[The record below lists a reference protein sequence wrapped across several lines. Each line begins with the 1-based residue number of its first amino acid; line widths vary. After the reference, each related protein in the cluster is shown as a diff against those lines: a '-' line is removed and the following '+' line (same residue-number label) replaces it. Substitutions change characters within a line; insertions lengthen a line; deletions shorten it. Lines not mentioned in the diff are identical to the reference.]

1 MRNSVKL
8 GLAVALALAAPMAA
22 QAAEWWYVGSTDRS
36 AVFVDRE
43 SIVPVSLYGAPYAKA
58 WDTVSGAPS
67 AAPAVYATKNV
78 RYYNCA
84 ERKIG
89 LKNEFAYSK
98 DGVAAGETL
107 IADGAFQWRSATP
120 ESADAMMM
128 DFVCNAE
135 RSEGDRPDFNNAGQ
149 EYVYVDDIEKAK
161 TILTPRPGAP
171 KTRVSAKFQLGV
183 AEAYKPIF

>member
-1 MRNSVKL
+1 MRNSVKA
-8 GLAVALALAAPMAA
+8 GLALALALAAPVAA

-36 AVFVDRE
+36 AIFVDRE
-43 SIVPVSLYGAPYAKA
+43 SIVPVSLYGASYAKA
-58 WDTVSGAPS
+58 WDTVSGGAS
-67 AAPAVYATKNV
+67 AAPAVHATKNV

-84 ERKIG
+84 ERMIG
-89 LKNEFAYSK
+89 LKNEFGFDK
-98 DGVAAGETL
+98 DGAAVAENL
-107 IADGAFQWRSATP
+107 IADGAFQWRSVAP
-120 ESADAMMM
+120 GSADAMMM

-149 EYVYVDDIEKAK
+149 EYVFVGDIEKAK
-161 TILTPRPGAP
+161 AILTPRPGAP

>member
-8 GLAVALALAAPMAA
+8 GLAVALALAAPLTA

-36 AVFVDRE
+36 AVFIDRE
-43 SIVPVSLYGAPYAKA
+43 SIVPVSLFGAPYAKA
-58 WDTVSGAPS
+58 WDTVSGGA

-84 ERKIG
+84 ERMIG
-89 LKNEFAYSK
+89 LKNEFAFAQ
-98 DGVAAGETL
+98 DGAAAGENL
-107 IADGAFQWRSATP
+107 IADGAFKWRAVAP
-120 ESADAMMM
+120 ETADALMM

-149 EYVYVDDIEKAK
+149 EYVYVGDIEKAK
-161 TILTPRPGAP
+161 AVLTPRPGAP

>member
-8 GLAVALALAAPMAA
+8 GLAAALALAGPVSA

-43 SIVPVSLYGAPYAKA
+43 SIGPVSLYGAPYAKA
-58 WDTVSGAPS
+58 SDTVSGGA
-67 AAPAVYATKNV
+67 AAPAVFATKNV
-78 RYYNCA
+78 RYYNCT

-89 LKNEFAYSK
+89 LKNEFAFSR
-98 DGVAAGETL
+98 DGAAAGENL
-107 IADGAFQWRSATP
+107 VADGAFQWRTAAP
-120 ESADAMMM
+120 DSADALMM

-149 EYVYVDDIEKAK
+149 EYVYVGDIEKAK
-161 TILTPRPGAP
+161 AILTPRPGAP
-171 KTRVSAKFQLGV
+171 RTRVSAKFQLGV

>member
-1 MRNSVKL
+1 MRNSVKV
-8 GLAVALALAAPMAA
+8 GLTLALALAAPMAA

-58 WDTVSGAPS
+58 WDTVSGG
-67 AAPAVYATKNV
+67 AASPAVYATKNV

-84 ERKIG
+84 ERMIG
-89 LKNEFAYSK
+89 LKNEFGFAR
-98 DGVAAGETL
+98 DGAAVAENL
-107 IADGAFQWRSATP
+107 IADGAFQWRRAAPDT
-120 ESADAMMM
+120 ADALMM

-149 EYVYVDDIEKAK
+149 EYVYVGDLEKAK
-161 TILTPRPGAP
+161 AVLTPRPGDP
-171 KTRVSAKFQLGV
+171 RTRVSAKFQLGV